1 VVTGRHD
8 LVVVGGGVSGL
19 ALAWRAAQDGQQV
32 LVLEQARR
40 PGGCLHSERTAAG
53 YWFEMGAHTTYNS
66 YGSFLDV
73 AVGTG
78 VAAKIIERG
87 PARASFGL
95 LRDGAWRFLTPPQVL
110 LELSW
115 LEAALHVPRGLLAGK
130 RGQTV
135 YSYYAGLLGRRNY
148 DRVMGP
154 FLSAVPS
161 QAAGGFPLEGPGSL
175 FKKRPRRKEFIRS
188 HGFQGG
194 LQTVC
199 DGAAR
204 AKGVTTELGVK
215 VESIG
220 QAGDQITVRCADG
233 RTFGA
238 PHVALAVP
246 PDAAAALLREP
257 FPELAAQ
264 VSRVKTVSVDS
275 VGVVLPKEKAWPPPC
290 AFLVPVDDSFFS
302 CVTRDPF
309 PDPAFRAFAFH
320 FKPGL
325 TRDARLERIT
335 GVLKVERA
343 DFLHLAEA
351 RRVLPS
357 PALGHGEIVAEIDRC
372 LAGGKLLLTGNYF
385 EGLAIEDCVLR
396 SNAEWA
402 RVKAGR

>member
-1 VVTGRHD
+1 MTARHD

-19 ALAWRAAQDGQQV
+19 ALAWKAAQDGKQV
-32 LVLEQARR
+32 LVLEQERR
-40 PGGCLHSERTAAG
+40 AGGCLHSERTAAG

-66 YGSFLDV
+66 YGAFLDV

-78 VAAKIIERG
+78 VAGKIVERG
-87 PARASFGL
+87 PARSSFGL
-95 LRDGAWRFLTPPQVL
+95 LRDGTWRFLTPPKVL

-115 LEAALHVPRGLLAGK
+115 LEAALHFPRGLLAGK
-130 RGQTV
+130 AGQTV

-161 QAAGGFPLEGPGSL
+161 QAAGGFPLEGAGSL

-194 LQTVC
+194 LQSVC
-199 DGAAR
+199 DGAAA

-215 VESIG
+215 VEALGKTADGLS
-220 QAGDQITVRCADG
+220 VRCADG
-233 RTFGA
+233 RTFTA

-246 PDAAAALLREP
+246 PSVAAALLREP
-257 FPELAAQ
+257 FPELSAQ
-264 VSRVKTVSVDS
+264 VSRVKTVAVDS
-275 VGVVLPKEKAWPPPC
+275 VGVVLPQSKAWPPPC
-290 AFLVPVDDSFFS
+290 AFLVPVDDTFFS

-309 PDPAFRAFAFH
+309 PDPAYRAFAFH
-320 FKPGL
+320 FKPGQ
-325 TRDARLERIT
+325 TRDARLKRVAD
-335 GVLKVERA
+335 VLKVQPS

-351 RRVLPS
+351 KRILPA

-372 LAGGKLLLTGNYF
+372 LAGSPLLLTGNFF

-396 SNAEWA
+396 SNSEWA
-402 RVKAGR
+402 RAKAGA